1 MDKIGKML
9 PYLLFCAMAFYMLPL
24 LGKDT
29 GSFMLILLIAIPII
43 CFIVSLFYGIKNG
56 LNLIFVL
63 IVGVIFIPTIFIY
76 YNSSAWIY
84 TIEYAIVALAG
95 NMIGGFIV
103 KRSKES

>member
-1 MDKIGKML
+1 MDKVGKML
-9 PYLLFCAMAFYMLPL
+9 PYLLICAMAFYMLPL

>member
-9 PYLLFCAMAFYMLPL
+9 PYLLICAMAFYMLPL